1 MNLDDKKIYNQ
12 EPHWKCLESRVD
24 SKRLYYGRFLI
35 SPLKKGEAQTIGF
48 MMRRILLGELEGA
61 SITRAK
67 FDKKLHEF
75 STIEGI
81 QESVHEILMNLKEIV
96 FKPHFHGTL
105 DAYICVKGPGNVTA
119 QHIIS
124 PTPLLEIV
132 DNTQHIAN
140 LRKPIDLRI
149 ELQIEKNRGYCRKPT
164 KNFQDGSFSIDA
176 VCMPVRNMNFSIY
189 SLGSQKDMLFLE
201 IWTNGSL
208 TPKEALHEAC
218 RTLINFFIPFL
229 VDLEDKN
236 LDLEEL
242 DLEEKN
248 LDLEELDLEELDLE
262 ELDLEEKN
270 LDLEDK
276 SNPNSLECIFIDQ
289 LNLNPR
295 VYNCLKRYNINT
307 VWDLLCTSDKEL
319 RKMEGFVIGDLAHIT
334 RILEDILKTLGIDI
348 D

>member
-24 SKRLYYGRFLI
+24 SKRLYYGRFII
-35 SPLKKGEAQTIGF
+35 SPLKKGQAQTIGF
-48 MMRRILLGELEGA
+48 VMRRILLGELEGA

-96 FKPHFHGTL
+96 FKPHFNGTL

-140 LRKPIDLRI
+140 LREPIDLRI

-164 KNFQDGSFSIDA
+164 KNLQDGSFSIDA

-208 TPKEALHEAC
+208 TPKEALHEAS
-218 RTLINFFIPFL
+218 RTLINLFIPFL
-229 VDLEDKN
+229 
-236 LDLEEL
+236 LDLQEQ
-242 DLEEKN
+242 
-248 LDLEELDLEELDLE
+248 
-262 ELDLEEKN
+262 N

>member
-81 QESVHEILMNLKEIV
+81 QESVNEILMNLKEIV

-189 SLGSQKDMLFLE
+189 SIGSQKDMLFLE

-236 LDLEEL
+236 LDLE
-242 DLEEKN
+242 D
-248 LDLEELDLEELDLE
+248 
-262 ELDLEEKN
+262 KN

>member
-1 MNLDDKKIYNQ
+1 MNRDDKNIYIYNRK
-12 EPHWKCLESRVD
+12 PFWKCLESRVD
-24 SKRLYYGRFLI
+24 SKRLYYGRFLMC
-35 SPLKKGEAQTIGF
+35 PLKKKGQAQTIGLV
-48 MMRRILLGELEGA
+48 MRRILLGELEGA

-67 FDKKLHEF
+67 FDKILHEF

-96 FKPHFHGTL
+96 FRTHFDGTL

-140 LRKPIDLRI
+140 LREPIDLRI
-149 ELQIEKNRGYCRKPT
+149 ELQIEKNRGYCIKPT
-164 KNFQDGSFSIDA
+164 QNFQDGSFSIDA
-176 VCMPVRNMNFSIY
+176 VCMPVRNMNFSVY
-189 SLGSQKDMLFLE
+189 SCGKRKEILFLE

-208 TPKEALHEAC
+208 TPKEALHEAS
-218 RTLINFFIPFL
+218 RTLINLFIPFL
-229 VDLEDKN
+229 
-236 LDLEEL
+236 LDLEEQ
-242 DLEEKN
+242 
-248 LDLEELDLEELDLE
+248 
-262 ELDLEEKN
+262 N

-276 SNPNSLECIFIDQ
+276 NNPNLLQCVFIDQ
-289 LNLNPR
+289 LDFNPR